1 MIFTSVLIGCW
12 DYSNLCFDFTQ
23 LKHSLCVTERRGGG
37 VGGGQI
43 WDKLSMVVCL
53 LLLWVVFDDNSK

>member
-23 LKHSLCVTERRGGG
+23 LKHSLCVTERKGRGGG
-37 VGGGQI
+37 WVRDRFGMTQHGCLPITAVGCI
-43 WDKLSMVVCL
+43 R
-53 LLLWVVFDDNSK
+53 

>member
-23 LKHSLCVTERRGGG
+23 LKHSLCVTERKGRGG
-37 VGGGQI
+37 VGEDRFGMTQHG
-43 WDKLSMVVCL
+43 CL
-53 LLLWVVFDDNSK
+53 PITAVGCIR

>member
-23 LKHSLCVTERRGGG
+23 LKHSLCVTERKGRGGWVRDRFG
-37 VGGGQI
+37 MTQHGCLPITAVGCI
-43 WDKLSMVVCL
+43 R
-53 LLLWVVFDDNSK
+53 